1 MVSKVFV
8 DMKSNENP
16 VLVLRKHF
24 NIPLWLIGT
33 VSRAF
38 EKRLKAGLEVI
49 GGPQFSV
56 FFLNGLSAKKTM
68 HPHPHENVRS

>member
-56 FFLNGLSAKKTM
+56 FSKWALSK
-68 HPHPHENVRS
+68 ENNASTSS